1 MITKPASPSERT
13 ESLRILLFLQPFSR
27 KPFPPGLQTMLVI
40 VYADNGNA
48 NRTGNSLLLLG
59 RTVHT
64 SSVDTIKKGY
74 QTLQRPFPQLHAF
87 YGQWVF
93 FSSRLLSLLYCN
105 RLNKF
110 GLFPAG
116 AALLHRGV
124 QKALGHGTDQYM
136 VLGDYSSPILHL
148 FNNCIFYTA

>member
-1 MITKPASPSERT
+1 MEMQTGLET
-13 ESLRILLFLQPFSR
+13 VSLTSWQ
-27 KPFPPGLQTMLVI
+27 
-40 VYADNGNA
+40 
-48 NRTGNSLLLLG
+48 NSA
-59 RTVHT
+59 HFKC
-64 SSVDTIKKGY
+64 DTIKKGY

-105 RLNKF
+105 RLSKF

-124 QKALGHGTDQYM
+124 QKALGHGTEQYM

-148 FNNCIFYTA
+148 LNNCIFYTA